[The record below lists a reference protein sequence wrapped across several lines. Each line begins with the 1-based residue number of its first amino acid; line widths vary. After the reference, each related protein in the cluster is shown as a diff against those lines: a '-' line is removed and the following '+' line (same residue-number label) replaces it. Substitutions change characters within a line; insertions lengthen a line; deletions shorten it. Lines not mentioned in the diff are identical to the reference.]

1 VIDRRGI
8 TDGKR
13 QQQRRA
19 ERRDGDGAEAG
30 LPRQIIFGVEIDAG
44 ETAITTFTVVDRS
57 EPGEEGSVI
66 VLLEVLI
73 DICRARSEL
82 LEPVIVFARYKC
94 LVIGGGT
101 QLVLG
106 AQISEELAVS
116 RMKCATPPRSTIVYR

>member
-94 LVIGGGT
+94 LVIGGARSWC
-101 QLVLG
+101 LVRR
-106 AQISEELAVS
+106 SEELTVS